1 MVAFPRL
8 EGVQNEQEETQLQ
21 TANPDKSRN
30 SVDLWDDGRL
40 ILRFP
45 AHQAHT
51 PLDLRVLGERCIVV
65 GGG

>member
-1 MVAFPRL
+1 MNRRRR
-8 EGVQNEQEETQLQ
+8 NSKRQ
-21 TANPDKSRN
+21 TPIKSRN

-51 PLDLRVLGERCIVV
+51 PLDLRVLGERRIVV